1 MKTNK
6 KKNKTYLKA
15 VDYYDKGELDKAIK
29 LCDECISQNLKNGS
43 ALNLKGLILYS
54 KGDLEGARAQW
65 KINSD
70 YNDDTIAKNYL
81 FDSLKDVERLK
92 LYREA
97 EYDIKEIRIDE
108 AMKKLS
114 VCRESDFNSINVN
127 LALAVCCF
135 RKADYPGCSVYL
147 TNVLSMD
154 KGNEKAIKLAKDLKK
169 YDGIKLNV
177 SSNKDYLKY
186 IAIGAALLI
195 LVTAGG
201 FVVKT
206 LLTKNNGEIENIE
219 VSLPVEEKEDKPQEE
234 IVEKVNDSEDKG
246 ETKVEET
253 INFTELSN
261 LINEKKYDD
270 VYDRLQKVNP
280 DSLTGQEKSTYYN
293 GKQLLTQDGVEYF
306 YKKGYELYSNKSFAE
321 ASEEFTKGCIYG
333 KESYLYQHLVFFN
346 AACYEAIENIDEAI
360 KYYEEYYKNFKES
373 DYIGEC
379 IYRLAMLYKNKDID
393 KAVKYAEELK
403 YDYSSSIYNN
413 DVISNLIASVK

>member
-6 KKNKTYLKA
+6 KKNKDYLKA
-15 VDYYDKGELDKAIK
+15 VEYYDKGELDKAIK

-43 ALNLKGLILYS
+43 ALNLKGLILYI

-81 FDSLKDVERLK
+81 FDSLKDAERLK

-97 EYDIKEIRIDE
+97 KYDIKEIRINE

-114 VCRESDFNSINVN
+114 VCKESDFNSIKVN

-135 RKADYPGCSVYL
+135 RKADYSGCSVYL
-147 TNVLSMD
+147 ANVLSMD
-154 KGNEKAIKLAKDLKK
+154 KRNETAIKLAKDLKT
-169 YDGIKLNV
+169 YDGVKLNV
-177 SSNKDYLKY
+177 SSDKGYLKY
-186 IAIGAALLI
+186 IAIGAMLLI

-201 FVVKT
+201 FTVKK
-206 LLTKNNGEIENIE
+206 LLTKNNGKIDNIE
-219 VSLPVEEKEDKPQEE
+219 ASELIEDKEDKPQEE
-234 IVEKVNDSEDKG
+234 IVENVNDSEDKG

-253 INFTELSN
+253 INFTELSK

-270 VYDRLQKVNP
+270 VYDKLQKVNP
-280 DSLTGQEKSTYYN
+280 NSLAGQEKSIYYN
-293 GKQLLTQDGVEYF
+293 GKQLLTKDGVEYF
-306 YKKGYELYSNKSFAE
+306 YKKGYDLYTKKLFAE
-321 ASEEFTKGCIYG
+321 ASEEFTKGCTYG
-333 KESYLYQHLVFFN
+333 KENYLYQHLVFFN
-346 AACYEAIENIDEAI
+346 AACYEAIEDSDKAI

-373 DYIGEC
+373 DYIAEC
-379 IYRLAMLYKNKDID
+379 IYKLAILYKNKDID
-393 KAVKYAEELK
+393 KSIKYAEELK
-403 YDYSSSIYNN
+403 YDYSSSMYNN